1 MPISV
6 FRIKPLLGGKSFLE
20 LENEI
25 LEKHQQ
31 QAELEIVEELQAA
44 LTSLQL
50 LAILKQYGSSLGLR
64 FVGYR
69 EVSIYLSSGNSVRIK
84 TPVFHQQ
91 MPFDGRRKRKHS
103 NTIVHLG
110 LDYFGLTSK
119 CSPLLLKRILPL
131 AALCP
136 SFEVAAQIA
145 NCFGIDLYQRLL
157 REKFNDFAQQA
168 IHMREEGLVDEAY
181 KQAGIRIIISIDGG
195 RIRTRKTRRGK
206 RKQGAKR
213 QGFHTN
219 WREPY
224 LITITLFDENGN
236 PVKNVSRLCDGIFDG
251 DMDDAFELLKTY
263 LQQMN
268 LEQAQ
273 QIVFCADKGNGLW
286 PRIDALIES
295 LQIHQAKRIVDY
307 THAKQNLGVII
318 TTIKQALKP
327 QAKELKKITSKL
339 KNWLY
344 QGRIQAIEDYLK
356 IILKYKREKT
366 TALEKL
372 QEYFGD
378 PTQFQYEQYKNMG
391 IPIGSGIVESA
402 IRRVINLRIKGPGT
416 FWYRDNAEKM
426 IFMRAQ
432 ILTGRWNQICN
443 YIFNK
448 LQRNIN
454 KFVNDLKTAA

>member
-1 MPISV
+1 MV
-6 FRIKPLLGGKSFLE
+6 E
-20 LENEI
+20 LKRQLHAVHEE
-25 LEKHQQ
+25 LRRTKHQQ

-84 TPVFHQQ
+84 TPVLHQQ

-131 AALCP
+131 AVLCP

-251 DMDDAFELLKTY
+251 DMSDWAVEDKSINQVMPEAKIREFWLPGAFNGDHY
-263 LQQMN
+263 YHI
-268 LEQAQ
+268 LEPL
-273 QIVFCADKGNGLW
+273 V
-286 PRIDALIES
+286 AL
-295 LQIHQAKRIVDY
+295 A
-307 THAKQNLGVII
+307 AAAG
-318 TTIKQALKP
+318 A
-327 QAKELKKITSKL
+327 TS
-339 KNWLY
+339 
-344 QGRIQAIEDYLK
+344 
-356 IILKYKREKT
+356 
-366 TALEKL
+366 
-372 QEYFGD
+372 
-378 PTQFQYEQYKNMG
+378 
-391 IPIGSGIVESA
+391 
-402 IRRVINLRIKGPGT
+402 
-416 FWYRDNAEKM
+416 
-426 IFMRAQ
+426 
-432 ILTGRWNQICN
+432 
-443 YIFNK
+443 
-448 LQRNIN
+448 
-454 KFVNDLKTAA
+454 